1 MPKDIKKNTEKY
13 ADVLLK
19 AGQKQAETELGL
31 YEKYLKRIGAI
42 ERLNVEKYGN
52 KDFYKEET
60 PEDIEERIT
69 EILEITKMVISEKR
83 KELNLLTHESG
94 TYPNDNELLNKLII
108 DLSKDYYFI
117 GAVDGV
123 IQGVM
128 FSRYPDLNIMQGAPN
143 PDLISHFLNKI
154 NIDVLNSFF
163 ENKDIDGLEILKKDI
178 ALTVSELSLQRSI
191 GYYLAYTL
199 SFNAARNPYFPY
211 SLVDA
216 FRILLVRHIKE
227 KYKIVVFKE

>member
-19 AGQKQAETELGL
+19 AGQKQAEVGLGQ

-42 ERLNVEKYGN
+42 ERLNVEKYSN

-60 PEDIEERIT
+60 PVDIEERIT

-83 KELNLLTHESG
+83 KELNSLI
-94 TYPNDNELLNKLII
+94 NDNELLNKLII

-143 PDLISHFLNKI
+143 PDLVSHFLNKI

-178 ALTVSELSLQRSI
+178 ALTELPLERSI

-199 SFNAARNPYFPY
+199 SYNAARNPYFPY